1 MRSENMEEVRSED
14 VGFIS
19 NALADTVRVYKSAED
34 FSVDREA
41 VLSNVGDAFSIGSA
55 ILPWCSVQLIPG
67 MEVVE
72 VRMEIEKIMSCD
84 NVATALQFS
93 LDDPLVFHL
102 SFGGGGNYT
111 WLSVKDCPI
120 QMQKLE
126 TAMEEAVD
134 GMSVGMSVEERTF
147 KNGIEESWRS
157 KMRPHGPRV
166 LLPEI
171 IKEYLEECY
180 IRPGDGRLCVRQKV
194 ALSSNIFVNLV
205 IHVGSWLKTLRAFC
219 ALCKGPLPPFS
230 RFWCCDKELW
240 YILYIPLSHILFAM
254 PSWNPG

>member
-1 MRSENMEEVRSED
+1 MEEVRSED

-41 VLSNVGDAFSIGSA
+41 LLSNVGDVTSIGSA

-102 SFGGGGNYT
+102 SFGGGGKYT
-111 WLSVKDCPI
+111 WLSVKESPV

-134 GMSVGMSVEERTF
+134 GMIVSMDERTF
-147 KNGIEESWRS
+147 KNGIKESWCS

-171 IKEYLEECY
+171 TKEYLEECY
-180 IRPGDGRLCVRQKV
+180 IRPGDGRRCGRQKV
-194 ALSSNIFVNLV
+194 ALSGNIFVNLV
-205 IHVGSWLKTLRAFC
+205 ILVGS
-219 ALCKGPLPPFS
+219 
-230 RFWCCDKELW
+230 
-240 YILYIPLSHILFAM
+240 
-254 PSWNPG
+254 